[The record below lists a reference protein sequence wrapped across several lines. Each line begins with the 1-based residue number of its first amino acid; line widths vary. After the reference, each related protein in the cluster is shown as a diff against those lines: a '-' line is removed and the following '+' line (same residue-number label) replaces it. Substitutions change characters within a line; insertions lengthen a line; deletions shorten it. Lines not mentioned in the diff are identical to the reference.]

1 MPGTPTDRLPPQIK
15 FIAWNEAA
23 ERFSYY
29 GMSSILTLHMMNRL
43 GLGAAAAER
52 NFHLFGFAVYLTPLL
67 GAWIADRF
75 WGRYRTILWLSFG
88 YVAGHATIALWESAA
103 GLYAGMALIA
113 LGAGGIKPCAS
124 AFAGDQIPEGND
136 RLVSRVY
143 DLYYW
148 MINLGSLAS
157 VFAIPLLNQ
166 VAGPRIAFGVPGV
179 AMAFALVV
187 FWTGRRAFVRRAPSG
202 PTSSGFFR
210 VVGSA
215 LAAFPRRRAGAH
227 WLDGAA
233 GDHPADAVAGVKA
246 VLRIGGVF
254 AAVAV
259 FWALF
264 FQYASSWTVQA
275 EQMRRDLFGWT
286 MPPEWPQNLDAG
298 LVLLLIPLFALG
310 LYPAV
315 ERAGVRVTPLRKM
328 ATGMFVMTFSFV
340 AAAAVEA
347 ALQAGLSP
355 HVGWQVPQYLF
366 LAVGEVLVSVTA
378 LEFAYGQAP
387 RRMKSVVMALWYL
400 TISAGQLLTAVVAG
414 VNRFHGVA
422 YFAFFAALMLGAA
435 VAFALVAWRY
445 RPVESP
451 EPAVPAAA
459 G

>member
-1 MPGTPTDRLPPQIK
+1 
-15 FIAWNEAA
+15 
-23 ERFSYY
+23 
-29 GMSSILTLHMMNRL
+29 
-43 GLGAAAAER
+43 
-52 NFHLFGFAVYLTPLL
+52 
-67 GAWIADRF
+67 
-75 WGRYRTILWLSFG
+75 
-88 YVAGHATIALWESAA
+88 
-103 GLYAGMALIA
+103 MALIA

-124 AFAGDQIPEGND
+124 AFAGDQIPEGNE

-148 MINLGSLAS
+148 MINLGSLAAT
-157 VFAIPLLNQ
+157 FAIPLLNQ
-166 VAGPRIAFGVPGV
+166 LAGPRVAFGVPGV

-187 FWTGRRAFVRRAPSG
+187 FWTGRRAYVRSAPAG
-202 PTSSGFFR
+202 PTSSGFLR

-215 LAAFPRRRAGAH
+215 LAALPRRRAGAH

-233 GDHPADAVAGVKA
+233 GDHPAEAVAGVKA

-275 EQMRRDLFGWT
+275 ERMGRDVLGWT

-298 LVLLLIPLFALG
+298 LVLALIPIFALG
-310 LYPAV
+310 VYPAV

-328 ATGMFVMTFSFV
+328 ATGMFVMALSFV

-347 ALQAGLSP
+347 ALQAGLRP
-355 HVGWQVPQYLF
+355 RVGWQVPQYLF

-400 TISAGQLLTAVVAG
+400 TISVGQLLTAVVAG
-414 VNRFHGVA
+414 ANRFHGVA
-422 YFAFFAALMLGAA
+422 YFAFYAALMLGAA
-435 VAFALVAWRY
+435 VAFALVAWLY
-445 RPVESP
+445 RPVELP
-451 EPAVPAAA
+451 EPATPAAA